1 MGKITQIN
9 IKNRTYHFQN
19 DTINLDEFDESK
31 IKVDKR
37 SFNDINIYYLG
48 YEYKKKITECNE
60 INSVNP
66 LYLRIKDM
74 KGQFKKGKGDNVWYL
89 IIFGD
94 ADVLRKFANIWKSIR
109 AKIEENT
116 GGIVQYDKDYMKIKF
131 ESNDNLPTDNIIN
144 MHQVTIIVRSVFV
157 QNDKFYPQL
166 FLDDALYEL
175 QKSYGIK
182 KLIFQKEL
190 LQIKLVHQKNVNFVT
205 IGFSKILDL
214 NLKNM
219 FVINVMIY

>member
-1 MGKITQIN
+1 MGKIKQIN
-9 IKNRTYHFQN
+9 IKDRTYYFYN
-19 DTINLDEFDESK
+19 DIIDLDEFDGSK
-31 IKVDKR
+31 IKVDKKF
-37 SFNDINIYYLG
+37 FNDIGIYYLG

-116 GGIVQYDKDYMKIKF
+116 GGIVQYDKNYMRIKF
-131 ESNDNLPTDNIIN
+131 ESNDNLPTNNIVNIRLAA
-144 MHQVTIIVRSVFV
+144 IIIKSVFA
-157 QNDKFYPQL
+157 QNGKFYRQL
-166 FLDDALYEL
+166 FLDDALCN
-175 QKSYGIK
+175 I
-182 KLIFQKEL
+182 
-190 LQIKLVHQKNVNFVT
+190 
-205 IGFSKILDL
+205 
-214 NLKNM
+214 
-219 FVINVMIY
+219 